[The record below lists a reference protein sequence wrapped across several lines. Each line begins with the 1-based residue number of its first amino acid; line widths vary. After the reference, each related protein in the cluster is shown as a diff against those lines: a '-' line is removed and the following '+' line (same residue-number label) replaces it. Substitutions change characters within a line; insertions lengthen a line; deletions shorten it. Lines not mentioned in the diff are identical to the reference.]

1 MADDSTYLVIWN
13 PTARRAGVA
22 AELRS
27 RLEADRRFE
36 LRETAAPDDARR
48 WAREAIEDERIDT
61 VVAAGGDGT
70 IHAVVNGLAEGSGPI
85 RNGSLVVAKSLA
97 ILPLGTANDLCRSL
111 LFPLDPMP
119 AFELIDAPRRRRID
133 LARIEGPG
141 VERIFVNAASGGN
154 STRVTELLTAE
165 IKQRWGPW
173 AYLRGVVDVVSD
185 LTDYDLRLQHDD
197 QPEEQIDAWNFVV
210 ANGPFSAGGIEVAPG
225 ADMAD
230 GLLDL
235 IVIRGGTPLDAADLA
250 GNLLLGNYLEH
261 EQVVHRRVVRARLET
276 HPASATSV
284 DGEPIANQPL
294 TFSVLPAALEV
305 LVPEEG

>member
-1 MADDSTYLVIWN
+1 MADDSPYLVIWN
-13 PTARRAGVA
+13 PTARQAGVA

-27 RLEADRRFE
+27 RLEGDRRFE
-36 LRETAAPDDARR
+36 LRETVAPDDARR
-48 WAREAIEDERIDT
+48 WAREAIDDDRID
-61 VVAAGGDGT
+61 VIVAAGGDGT
-70 IHAVVNGLAEGSGPI
+70 IHAVVNGLADASGPI
-85 RNGSLVVAKSLA
+85 IPKSLA
-97 ILPLGTANDLCRSL
+97 VLPLGTANDLCRSL
-111 LFPLDPMP
+111 LIPLDPML
-119 AFELIDAPRRRRID
+119 AFGLIEAPRRRRID

-141 VERIFVNAASGGN
+141 VERVFVNAASGGN

-197 QPEEQIDAWNFVV
+197 QPEEQVDAWNFVV

-261 EQVVHRRVVRARLET
+261 EQVVHRRVARARLET

-305 LVPEEG
+305 LVPEEC